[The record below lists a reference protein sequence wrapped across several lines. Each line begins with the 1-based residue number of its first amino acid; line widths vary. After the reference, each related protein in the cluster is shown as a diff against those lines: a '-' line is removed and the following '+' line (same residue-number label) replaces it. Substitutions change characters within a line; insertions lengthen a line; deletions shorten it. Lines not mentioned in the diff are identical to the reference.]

1 MRLLTVLLLLVLSVD
16 AQDRHDWR
24 AVGQLHP
31 GDRVRLSLKTGP
43 VDGEF
48 QAWTVDNLTVGT
60 ITAKKEDVLRIERY
74 RAGEKHGM
82 GRGKK
87 AAIGALIGF
96 GGGFAVGALI
106 QGNCNSKSPA
116 VFGNGCLVPRAELG
130 AGFAGAGAVVGA
142 AIGAFLPSRHGG
154 GKEMIY
160 SAR

>member
-16 AQDRHDWR
+16 AQDRRDWQSL
-24 AVGQLHP
+24 GQLHL
-31 GDRVRLSLKTGP
+31 GDRLHLSLKTGP

-60 ITAKKEDVLRIERY
+60 MTAKKEDVLKIERY
-74 RAGEKHGM
+74 LVGEKHGM

-87 AAIGALIGF
+87 AAIGAVIGF

-116 VFGNGCLVPRAELG
+116 IFGNGCLVPRSELG
-130 AGFAGAGAVVGA
+130 AGFAGAGAAVGA
-142 AIGAFLPSRHGG
+142 AIGALLPSRHGS
-154 GKEMIY
+154 GKETIY